1 MTLDMQSQFSHV
13 ISARE
18 LIQALD
24 RAYGIVN
31 LRQGNEAL
39 ACS

>member
-1 MTLDMQSQFSHV
+1 MTPNMQSQFAHV
-13 ISARE
+13 ISAGE

-31 LRQGNEAL
+31 PYKEMRQL
-39 ACS
+39 SCS